1 MKMPLPV
8 HHGVGTIIMVIA
20 IVTMMID
27 FDTDIHSMV
36 LALQLPL
43 PTLHNRHYHSPNSIT
58 TPDPTP
64 VETTSNNPGI
74 STEEGVETVNRRR
87 RNCVQSLAAVM
98 TLFVL
103 PVVEV
108 PPSPLSSPL
117 RSLRQSSFVAH
128 AAEFAPGGTLISDK
142 AIGILV
148 NNPNA
153 SPQRKYDNSNV
164 LFDKD
169 YYYKFGTGI
178 QYIEPPGNTAFP
190 KTMPFTKS
198 QQRYDALKK
207 YRERI
212 TSALQLL
219 QSLPKTTTS
228 TTTTNMADPKGKED
242 VYQLRA
248 MGLLANGLLASDNN
262 GLPNEVFVARYYI
275 NEIYLRLD
283 ELYTTSRSSGSSS
296 SGTNDDENSQQR
308 LIYQCIEKATNSYL
322 TLMNRAIT
330 PKVGEPFP
338 YVQLV

>member
-1 MKMPLPV
+1 MKIPLPV
-8 HHGVGTIIMVIA
+8 HHGVGTIVMVIA
-20 IVTMMID
+20 IMTIMIG
-27 FDTDIHSMV
+27 FNSDIHSMV

-43 PTLHNRHYHSPNSIT
+43 PTTLHNRHYHSQNSIT
-58 TPDPTP
+58 TPVPTP

-74 STEEGVETVNRRR
+74 SREGVETVNRRR

-108 PPSPLSSPL
+108 PSSPRSPL
-117 RSLRQSSFVAH
+117 RSLWESSFVAH

-153 SPQRKYDNSNV
+153 SPQRKYDNRNV

-228 TTTTNMADPKGKED
+228 STSTTTNMADPKGKED

-283 ELYTTSRSSGSSS
+283 ELYTTSRSGSSS